1 MIKAILVASTEAHS
15 GKSLVSIG
23 LINLLLGRVKK
34 VGYFKP
40 IINSQC
46 GQNNEETIL
55 AISTYFNLTLKNQD
69 RHGCT
74 REIAMEQMA
83 TEKQGE
89 LLDSIIGKFKLID
102 EISDFTIIE
111 GSDFEGDGT
120 AFEFD
125 VNVEVAKNLGAPV
138 ILVISGEDHT
148 ITQIADKTKVA
159 LHNFESKG
167 IDILGYIVNK
177 IDPADAVGIKNT
189 LEKLLPGKTLLAV
202 IPVKR
207 DLKYPSMQ
215 EISNQVKGKLLWG
228 HDKLSGC
235 AWNYNLAATE
245 LKCFLDNLQEY
256 DLVITPGDRTDIITG
271 ALLAHESLNYP
282 RLSGIVLTD
291 PSDPGTSLLKLISGL
306 TTALPILSVP
316 QLICEVYNKITAIG
330 SRFIPGNISKVRLAI
345 AVFNQHFRTE
355 DFDKKIN
362 LPSSAGITPHMFQ
375 YQLIRRVK
383 ASKKHIVLPEGTDER
398 ILEAA
403 GRLIDQGLV
412 DITLLGDPI
421 AIKQVVDLK
430 HINLDLN
437 KVRIVNPV
445 PGARLSE
452 YARKL
457 YELRKNKGVTMEVA
471 NDLLLDPSYFGTM
484 MVYTGNVD
492 GMVSGAVNTTQQ
504 TIRPALQII
513 KAKPGRCLVSSVFLM
528 CLPER
533 VVVFGDCAVNP
544 DPTAEQLAD
553 IAISAAETSL
563 QFGIEPFVALLSYSS
578 GTSGKG
584 EAVDKVCEA
593 LKIIRTRRPDLKVD
607 GPMQYDA
614 AVDAAIGQRKL
625 PGSSVAGK
633 ASVFIFPDLNTGN
646 NIYKAVQREADALVI
661 GPILQGLN
669 KPINDLSRGGTVD
682 DIFNTVLVT
691 AIQCQS

>member
-1 MIKAILVASTEAHS
+1 MIKAILVASTEPHS

-23 LINLLLGRVKK
+23 LINFLLGRVKK

-40 IINSQC
+40 IINTQP

-55 AISTYFNLTLKNQD
+55 SISTYFNLPLKNQD
-69 RHGCT
+69 RYGCT
-74 REIAMEQMA
+74 REVAMGQMG
-83 TEKQGE
+83 TERQGE
-89 LLDSIIGKFKLID
+89 LLDVIIGKFKLID
-102 EISDFTIIE
+102 ETSDFTVIE
-111 GSDFEGDGT
+111 GSDFEGEGT

-125 VNVEVAKNLGAPV
+125 INIEVAKNLGAPI
-138 ILVISGEDHT
+138 ILVISGQDHT
-148 ITQIADKTKVA
+148 ISQIADKTKVA

-167 IDILGYIVNK
+167 VEIFGYIVNK
-177 IDPADAVGIKNT
+177 IDPADAAGIKNT

-207 DLKYPSMQ
+207 DLQYPSIQ
-215 EISNQVKGKLLWG
+215 EIFNQVQGKLLGG
-228 HDKLSGC
+228 HDKLSGY
-235 AWNYNLAATE
+235 AWNYNLAATD
-245 LKCFLDNLQEY
+245 LKYFLGNLQEN
-256 DLVITPGDRTDIITG
+256 DLIITPGDRTDIITG
-271 ALLAHESLNYP
+271 ALLAHKSLNCP
-282 RLSGIVLTD
+282 RMAGIVLTE
-291 PSDPGTSLLKLISGL
+291 PCEPNTSLLKLITGL
-306 TTALPILSVP
+306 TNALPILSVP
-316 QLICEVYNKITAIG
+316 QPICEIYDKIKAMG
-330 SRFIPGNISKVRLAI
+330 SRFIPGNVSKIRLAI
-345 AVFNQHFRTE
+345 AVFNRHFRTA

-362 LPSSAGITPHMFQ
+362 LVSSPGITPHMFQ

-383 ASKKHIVLPEGTDER
+383 ASKKHIVLPERTDER

-403 GRLIDQGLV
+403 SRLIEQGLV

-421 AIKQVVDLK
+421 AIRQVVDLK
-430 HINLDLN
+430 YINLDLN
-437 KVRIVNPV
+437 KVKIVNPA
-445 PGARLSE
+445 PGARLNE

-471 NDLLLDPSYFGTM
+471 SDLLLDTSYFGTM
-484 MVYTGNVD
+484 MVYTGDVD

-528 CLPER
+528 CLPDR

-544 DPTAEQLAD
+544 DPTAGQLAD
-553 IAISAAETSL
+553 IAISSAETSL
-563 QFGIEPFVALLSYSS
+563 QFGIEPLVALISYSS

-584 EAVDKVCEA
+584 EAVDKVREA
-593 LKIIRTRRPDLKVD
+593 LEIIKTRCPDLKVD

-614 AVDAAIGQRKL
+614 AVDAATGQRKL
-625 PGSSVAGK
+625 PGSAVAGK

-646 NIYKAVQREADALVI
+646 NIYKAVQREANVLAI

-669 KPINDLSRGGTVD
+669 KPVNDLSRGGTVD
-682 DIFNTVLVT
+682 DIFNTIIVT